1 MRNQKKGNIF
11 VCMKQKVALVLSGGG
26 ARGIAHIGVI
36 EELEKQGYEIT
47 SIAGTSMGSLVGGVY
62 ALGKIEP
69 FKTWIC
75 TLDRRKIFSL
85 VDFALSKQGMI
96 KGDRVLKKMKDFIPD
111 TNIEDLS
118 IPYVAVAADLLHKEE
133 IAFSEGSIYEAIRAS
148 IAIPTVLT
156 PVRTADRLLVDGGVM
171 NNIPINRVKR
181 IPGDLLV
188 VVNVN
193 ANIPVSSPQISIEE
207 GQKTHSTHQNKLKEF
222 YNHLSKINPLGHDE
236 RLGYFTLI
244 TKTLDLMTDHMAQMT
259 LSRFTPDILINVSR
273 ESCTMYDFY
282 KAEEMVE
289 IGRQAARDSIGAYK
303 CKKTTYEKIKPGNQR
318 SEDH

>member
-1 MRNQKKGNIF
+1 
-11 VCMKQKVALVLSGGG
+11 MKQKVALVLSGGG

-62 ALGKIEP
+62 ALGKLEV
-69 FKTWIC
+69 FKNWIC
-75 TLDRRKIFSL
+75 TLDKRRVFNL

-133 IAFSEGSIYEAIRAS
+133 VAFSEGSIYEAIRAS
-148 IAIPTVLT
+148 ISIPTVLT
-156 PVRTADRLLVDGGVM
+156 PVKTGDRLLVDGGVM
-171 NNIPINRVKR
+171 NNIPINQVKR
-181 IPGDLLV
+181 TAGDLLV

-193 ANIPVSSPQISIEE
+193 ANIPASAPQLSLEE
-207 GQKTHSTHQNKLKEF
+207 SKKTHSTYQNKLKEF
-222 YNHLSKINPLGHDE
+222 YNHLKKINPLGHDE
-236 RLGYFTLI
+236 KLGYFTLI
-244 TKTLDLMTDHMAQMT
+244 TKTLDLMTDHMSQMT
-259 LSRFTPDILINVSR
+259 LSMFSPDILINVSR
-273 ESCTMYDFY
+273 DSCTLYDFY

-289 IGRQAARDSIGAYK
+289 IGRQGALTGIEAYK
-303 CKKTTYEKIKPGNQR
+303 SKNSTR
-318 SEDH
+318 SY